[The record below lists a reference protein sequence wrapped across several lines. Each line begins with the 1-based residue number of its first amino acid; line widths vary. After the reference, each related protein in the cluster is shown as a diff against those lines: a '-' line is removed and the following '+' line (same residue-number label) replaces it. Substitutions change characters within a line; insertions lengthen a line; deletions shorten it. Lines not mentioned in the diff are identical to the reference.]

1 MRRRVIG
8 LIKLA
13 WLILVAVGLWWFLK
27 TYDLRVLLDGQNL
40 ATSSLAVI
48 CVMVS
53 HAGVIL
59 TQGEAIRANGPATNL
74 HTNARIFNLTNMS
87 KYIPVSGANLVVNG
101 VMIRSLGHSVKGAT
115 SALLLLTYWTILGAC
130 IFGAAAA
137 GTLIGLPFLLS
148 AVLGFLGGAV
158 AFALRPERFV
168 GITGA
173 YRLPIVVIGQMLI
186 WIGYGAAFALILMN
200 GGETAQQL
208 WLYGSAYDL
217 SFGAGMLA
225 IFAPSGVGVRE
236 AITAL
241 VVEGKEPAMILA
253 ATIYLRALIL
263 IADLLVYFTFW
274 IWGRVKL
281 SNKDL
286 SAQNDLP

>member
-8 LIKLA
+8 LVKLA

-27 TYDLRVLLDGQNL
+27 NYDLRDLLDGQNW

-59 TQGEAIRANGPATNL
+59 TQAEAIRANGPAANL
-74 HTNARIFNLTNMS
+74 HANARIFNLTNMS

-101 VMIRSLGHSVKGAT
+101 VMIRSLGHTVKGAT

-130 IFGAAAA
+130 VFGAAAA
-137 GTLIGLPFLLS
+137 GTLVGLPFSLS
-148 AVLGFLGGAV
+148 ALLGFAGGAL
-158 AFALRPERFV
+158 AFALRPERLV
-168 GITGA
+168 GIGGP
-173 YRLPIVVIGQMLI
+173 YRLSRIILGQILI
-186 WIGYGAAFALILMN
+186 WTGYGLAFALILMT
-200 GGETAQQL
+200 GGETVQQMM
-208 WLYGSAYDL
+208 LYGSAYDL

-241 VVEGKEPAMILA
+241 VVEDRDPAIILA
-253 ATIYLRALIL
+253 ATLYLRALIL
-263 IADLLVYFTFW
+263 IADVAVYLIFW
-274 IWGRVKL
+274 IWARMRPTPK
-281 SNKDL
+281 
-286 SAQNDLP
+286 